1 MTPKKTMRYIRKPKL
16 SNGNF
21 TILYDKQ
28 EKKPWVLPPQY
39 PMGRVHLKCGDYTI
53 KGYEDLIAIEKKSGI
68 AELFTDLAVG
78 YRPTFKR
85 FLRRLSKY
93 PIRCIVVEDEL
104 SRVDAV
110 YYRIKKVAPEMQMT
124 PHTIFYWVEE
134 IILVY
139 CIPVLFLPRNIVIRE
154 MEQIFRTAYRRA
166 QELRQ

>member
-1 MTPKKTMRYIRKPKL
+1 MTRYIKKPKPNQN
-16 SNGNF
+16 SF
-21 TILYDKQ
+21 TVLYDDRERHPWLLPAQ
-28 EKKPWVLPPQY
+28 YAMEKK
-39 PMGRVHLKCGDYTI
+39 RLKVGDYSI

-68 AELFTDLAVG
+68 AELFNDLAAS

-93 PIRCIVVEDEL
+93 PVRCIIVEDEL

-110 YYRIKKVAPEMQMT
+110 YHRMKKVAPDMEMT

-139 CIPVLFLPRNIVIRE
+139 CIPVLFVPKSLLIRE
-154 MEQIFRTAYRRA
+154 MEQVFRTAYKRA
-166 QELRQ
+166 QEIKNVSS